1 MISRRHFTSALFAQT
16 PRITTNPFAL
26 GVASGDPLPDGIIL
40 WTRLVFPDPQG
51 PQSPL
56 TVHWDL
62 SPDDSFRTILQ
73 HGTVTALP
81 SRAHAVHVDVRGLE
95 PQRWYWYRFRIGGP
109 GGSIESPIGR
119 TRTAPRPQQPLAS
132 YQFAYA
138 SCQKY
143 EDGFYTAWQ
152 HLAEEDLELVLFL
165 GDYIYQGAA
174 KPHMP
179 RPHPRHEAMT
189 LADYRERYAL
199 YKSDP
204 HLQRAHQSFPFLV
217 IWDDH
222 ELSNDY
228 SGQAI
233 DRDPALQP
241 RRRAAYQAFYEHMPL
256 RGGPTQPL
264 YRRLDLGALA
274 RLLLLDTRRYKSP
287 LACGGAVQPLC
298 PEATQPARTMLGP
311 QQESWLHRAL
321 ASSRAPWQIIAQQI
335 PFAPVDRLPGPQVA
349 YQMDKWD
356 GYPAA
361 RQRLLNFLRQRAKAD
376 TVILTGDNHNAWVMQ
391 LPGLA
396 TEFVCTS
403 ISSTGDGS
411 PQRKEY
417 AAVLSDNPH
426 ARFLN
431 SFRGYT
437 RCTVTPQTWRTDFC
451 TVPYVTRPG
460 APLERQATFELQQG
474 STNL

>member
-1 MISRRHFTSALFAQT
+1 LISRRHFTTALFAQAT
-16 PRITTNPFAL
+16 RITSDPFPL
-26 GVASGDPLPDGIIL
+26 GVASGDPLPDGIVL
-40 WTRLVFPDPQG
+40 WTRLIFNDPQG
-51 PQSPL
+51 PI

-62 SPDDSFRTILQ
+62 SKDESFRTILK
-73 HGTVTALP
+73 HGTVTAHP
-81 SRAHAVHVDVRGLE
+81 DHAHCVHVDVRGLE
-95 PQRWYWYRFRIGGP
+95 PQHWYWYRFRIAGP
-109 GGSIESPIGR
+109 GGMVESPTGR
-119 TRTAPRPQQPLAS
+119 TRTAPRANQSLTS

-152 HLAEEDLELVLFL
+152 HLAKEDLELVLFL

-174 KPHMP
+174 KQNMP

-189 LADYRERYAL
+189 LADYRDRYAL

-204 HLQRAHQSFPFLV
+204 HLKLAHQSFPFMV

-233 DRDPALQP
+233 DQDPSLQP
-241 RRRAAYQAFYEHMPL
+241 RRNAAYKAFYEHMPL
-256 RGGPTQPL
+256 RGGITKPL
-264 YRRLDLGALA
+264 YRSLDLGTLA
-274 RLLLLDTRRYKSP
+274 RLMLLDTRRYKSP
-287 LACGGAVQPLC
+287 LACGGAVKPLC

-311 QQESWLHRAL
+311 TQETWLHRAI
-321 ASSRAPWQIIAQQI
+321 STSKAPWQIIAQQI
-335 PFAPVDRLPGPQVA
+335 PFAPVDRLPGPDIA

-361 RQRLLNFLRQRAKAD
+361 RQRLTNFLRDRAKSD

-391 LPGLA
+391 LPNVA

-411 PQRKEY
+411 SQRKEY

-426 ARFLN
+426 ARYLN
-431 SFRGYT
+431 SLRGYT
-437 RCTVTPQTWRTDFC
+437 RCTVTPKEWRTTFL
-451 TVPYVTRPG
+451 TVPYVTRPN
-460 APLERQATFELQQG
+460 ALLNREAVFVLHPG
-474 STNL
+474 STALEG

>member
-1 MISRRHFTSALFAQT
+1 MPA
-16 PRITTNPFAL
+16 
-26 GVASGDPLPDGIIL
+26 
-40 WTRLVFPDPQG
+40 G
-51 PQSPL
+51 PV

-62 SPDDSFRTILQ
+62 SAEDSFRTILQ
-73 HGTVTALP
+73 HGSATARP
-81 SRAHAVHVDVRGLE
+81 DRAHTVHVDVRGLQ
-95 PQRWYWYRFRIGGP
+95 PQTWYWYRFRVSGP
-109 GGSIESPIGR
+109 GGFIESPIGR
-119 TRTAPRPQQPLAS
+119 TRTAPLPSQTLSS
-132 YQFAYA
+132 YRFAFA

-152 HLAEEDLELVLFL
+152 HLAQQDLDLVLFL

-179 RPHPRHEAMT
+179 RPHPKHEAFT
-189 LADYRERYAL
+189 LADYRARYAL

-204 HLQRAHQSFPFLV
+204 QLQRAHQSFPWMV

-233 DRDPALQP
+233 DLDPALQP
-241 RRRAAYQAFYEHMPL
+241 RRRAAYQAFFEHMPL
-256 RGGPTQPL
+256 RGGAYRPL
-264 YRRLDLGALA
+264 YRRLDLGTLA

-287 LACGGAVQPLC
+287 LACGAGVKPLC
-298 PEATQPARTMLGP
+298 AEAAAPARTMLGP
-311 QQESWLHRAL
+311 VQERWLHREL
-321 ASSRAPWQIIAQQI
+321 STSTAPWQILAQQI
-335 PFAPVDRLPGPQVA
+335 PFAPVDRLPGPDA
-349 YQMDKWD
+349 AFQMDKWD

-361 RQRLLNFLRQRAKAD
+361 RQRLLQLLRERQKSD
-376 TVILTGDNHNAWVMQ
+376 TVILTGDNHNAWVMS
-391 LPGLA
+391 LPPVA

-417 AAVLSDNPH
+417 AAVLPDNPH
-426 ARFLN
+426 AQYLN
-431 SFRGYT
+431 SRRGYT
-437 RCTVTPQTWRTDFC
+437 LCTVTPQDWRTDFF

-460 APLERQATFELQQG
+460 APLHREASFRLLPGRTELEK
-474 STNL
+474 SVA